1 MADKTKLHRTM
12 RFGKEERGRGY
23 RAVARMR
30 GCGVEQARSD
40 VVGVGV
46 LDDPAE
52 RTDCT
57 AVPGRIRTI
66 SNPVIANQCAH
77 WCGNPFSL
85 PPGASFLSDQKG
97 CKESPKGED
106 FVFSPLWK
114 PLIETTQGAPAP
126 WIPCKGNCFRFSAV
140 GIGVLDDPA
149 EYARFLPISGESAP
163 RFNLIIPCFNLIILA

>member
-1 MADKTKLHRTM
+1 MTPRVAGDRQAFLPPHLCTLSLGSTRFFRVVERNGLILRRKEIGNGKNTM
-12 RFGKEERGRGY
+12 LR
-23 RAVARMR
+23 
-30 GCGVEQARSD
+30 
-40 VVGVGV
+40 
-46 LDDPAE
+46 
-52 RTDCT
+52 
-57 AVPGRIRTI
+57 
-66 SNPVIANQCAH
+66 
-77 WCGNPFSL
+77 L
-85 PPGASFLSDQKG
+85 PPGASFLNDQKG

-140 GIGVLDDPA
+140 GVGVLDDPA